1 VQRRLWLAPLLLLAA
16 CDKPLPVGRF
26 ASSALKFDPLRFF
39 TGHVRSWGVLENRSG
54 EPTGMVVTDLQRPYR
69 VGWQSHHARCLTFG
83 DGSSET
89 REWHMRRTGPGLDEA
104 TATDIIGTEQGALA
118 GRIFHLTW
126 TLAARPGNALANVAT
141 DRWMYLNAGGAMT
154 NRTTI
159 SKLGVILVS
168 VTERFAPE
176 P

>member
-1 VQRRLWLAPLLLLAA
+1 MQRRLWLAPLLLLAA

-26 ASSALKFDPLRFF
+26 ASSA
-39 TGHVRSWGVLENRSG
+39 
-54 EPTGMVVTDLQRPYR
+54 
-69 VGWQSHHARCLTFG
+69 
-83 DGSSET
+83 
-89 REWHMRRTGPGLDEA
+89 
-104 TATDIIGTEQGALA
+104 
-118 GRIFHLTW
+118 W
-126 TLAARPGNALANVAT
+126 TLAARPGKALANVAT